1 MNHRAFRRLPA
12 FLLLALL
19 SSAALSS
26 PAAHAA
32 ATETAIASRAAE
44 VDGVKL
50 HYLTAGH
57 GAPVILLHGYAE
69 TSLCGG
75 RSSLG

>member
-19 SSAALSS
+19 SAAALPA

-32 ATETAIASRAAE
+32 TPDTTIASRSAE

-57 GAPVILLHGYAE
+57 GTPVIL
-69 TSLCGG
+69 
-75 RSSLG
+75 